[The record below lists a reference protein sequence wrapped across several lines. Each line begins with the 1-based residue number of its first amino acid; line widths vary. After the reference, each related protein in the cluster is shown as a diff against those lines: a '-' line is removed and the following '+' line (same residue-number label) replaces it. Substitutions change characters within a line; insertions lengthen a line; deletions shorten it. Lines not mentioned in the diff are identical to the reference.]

1 MNSKGWN
8 RVQFSNELKVNPSV
22 VTKWLS
28 GIHNFTS
35 DTLFEIQDAL
45 GICLINTS
53 EPQNIQTITKY
64 QVQVIS

>member
-53 EPQNIQTITKY
+53 EP
-64 QVQVIS
+64 